1 MNESFPP
8 ASDHIPHAGK
18 KVVGG
23 DGEVKLRPGASVLPV
38 GWRVGAGATAWGCGL
53 FRFAPRWMASVAGA
67 GAGGVVLPAFS
78 LGIVGRGQR
87 PAAQV
92 KGSNR
97 SGQEA
102 VDKRGELLSLR
113 QPRFAHGNHK
123 AQTNMEGTP

>member
-1 MNESFPP
+1 M
-8 ASDHIPHAGK
+8 
-18 KVVGG
+18 
-23 DGEVKLRPGASVLPV
+23 
-38 GWRVGAGATAWGCGL
+38 GL
-53 FRFAPRWMASVAGA
+53 WPFYICAAFCSYDVGA

-123 AQTNMEGTP
+123 AQTNLEGTP